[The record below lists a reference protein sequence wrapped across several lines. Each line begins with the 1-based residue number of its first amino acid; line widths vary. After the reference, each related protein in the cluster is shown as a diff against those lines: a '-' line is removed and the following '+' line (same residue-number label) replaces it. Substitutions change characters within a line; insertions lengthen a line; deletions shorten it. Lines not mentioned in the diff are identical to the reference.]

1 MRLVTLEVE
10 NFRRYKTLSLDILP
24 GLIGIKGPNGSGKS
38 SILEAIFFGLT
49 GQPLVDTNKNGLIRW
64 GEKKG
69 WVRLT
74 IDADG
79 STIVVERHIGR
90 EKAILTMGKDKISGT
105 RAVNAALEQLLPIPT
120 EYLRDVLFVA
130 QEKLDE
136 PLTGVESTRKDR
148 FGRLFGCARF
158 DRLRE
163 ILQEAIVRLS
173 ISANPPSPDQLTALN
188 DALNSIDEQIAKA
201 NLEQGELE
209 KALKEVDL
217 RELYRIV
224 SSPRQKDLLEK
235 RTRMEKRQQVLTD
248 ILSGFTEEETRTF
261 DRAGLADQWRQCM
274 DRKTMHQTGVCPTCG
289 HVSEPLT
296 EDEVAEIDASL
307 ASIEQARKR
316 VELFDSTA
324 SEMVNLDNG
333 LAALPLPDACV
344 TDEMAQEAEKWIA
357 EATKLDSALKETLS
371 SKRFAEGKREGVVNA
386 IKEYHSQCAEA
397 EKVKGRLN
405 LLTAVRDVMHRDAI
419 QARLR
424 KYGASRINDHLQVF
438 SSVFNIP
445 YRVFFTDEGIMR
457 FIDPSTST
465 EHDFIELSGG
475 QRKLVALTYRLALVR
490 LFTRGLNLATIDEPT
505 AYVDEENVEAMREA
519 FISLDKFAREV
530 GMTAFVATH
539 EPALLPVFQRV
550 LEVGDV

>member
-1 MRLVTLEVE
+1 
-10 NFRRYKTLSLDILP
+10 
-24 GLIGIKGPNGSGKS
+24 
-38 SILEAIFFGLT
+38 
-49 GQPLVDTNKNGLIRW
+49 
-64 GEKKG
+64 
-69 WVRLT
+69 LT

-79 STIVVERHIGR
+79 STIAVERHIGR
-90 EKAILTMGKDKISGT
+90 EKATLTMGKDKISGT

-173 ISANPPSPDQLTALN
+173 VSANPPSPDQLTALN

-224 SSPRQKDLLEK
+224 SSPRQKDLLER

-333 LAALPLPDACV
+333 LAALPPPDACV

>member
-10 NFRRYKTLSLDILP
+10 NFRRYKKLSIDISP

-49 GQPLVDTNKNGLIRW
+49 GQPLVDTNKNDLIRW

-69 WVRLT
+69 LVRLT
-74 IDADG
+74 IDAEG
-79 STIVVERHIGR
+79 TPIVVERHIGR
-90 EKAILTMGKDKISGT
+90 EKAILTMGKDKVAGT
-105 RAVNAALEQLLPIPT
+105 RAVNAALEQLLPIPA

-136 PLTGVESTRKDR
+136 PLIGTEAVRKDR
-148 FGRLFGCARF
+148 FGRLFGCSRF
-158 DRLRE
+158 DSLRE

-173 ISANPPSPDQLTALN
+173 VSATPPSPDQLTALN
-188 DALNSIDEQIAKA
+188 DALHSIDEKIAKA
-201 NLEQGELE
+201 NLEQGVLE

-224 SSPRQKDLLEK
+224 SSPRHKDLLER
-235 RTRMEKRQQVLTD
+235 RTRMEKRQQVLAE
-248 ILSGFTEEETRTF
+248 ILSGFTEDETRTF
-261 DRAGLADQWRQCM
+261 DRTGLADQWRQCM
-274 DRKTMHQTGVCPTCG
+274 DKKTMHQTGVCPTCG

-296 EDEVAEIDASL
+296 EDEIAEIDATL

-333 LAALPLPDACV
+333 LAALPPPDACV
-344 TDEMAQEAEKWIA
+344 TDEMAQEAEKLIE

-386 IKEYHSQCAEA
+386 ITEYHNQCAEA
-397 EKVKGRLN
+397 EKVKERLN

-457 FIDPSTST
+457 FIDPSTGT

-505 AYVDEENVEAMREA
+505 AYVDEGNVEAMREA
-519 FISLDKFAREV
+519 FISLDEFARGV

-539 EPALLPVFQRV
+539 EPTLLPVFPRV
-550 LEVGDV
+550 LEVGNV